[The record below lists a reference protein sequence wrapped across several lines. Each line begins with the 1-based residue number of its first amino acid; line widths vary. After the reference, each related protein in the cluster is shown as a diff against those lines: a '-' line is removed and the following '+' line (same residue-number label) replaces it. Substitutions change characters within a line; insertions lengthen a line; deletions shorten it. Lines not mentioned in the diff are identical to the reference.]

1 MDDRGQAFTL
11 EAITASL
18 LLIGGLVFALQ
29 ATAVTPLS
37 ASTSSQHI
45 ENQQQAATEGVLTTA
60 LNDGSLRRAL
70 LFWNESANDGSG
82 GFHNASERRF
92 YVDNTPPNSFGESLN
107 RTFNARNIVV
117 NVNVYYQEGGREKR
131 QRMVYRGEPSDNA
144 VSASTSVTLYE
155 DATLYAENGSQ
166 TTTVVSEDTFY
177 ASNTSTTSGVFST
190 LRVEVIAWRQ

>member
-45 ENQQQAATEGVLTTA
+45 ENQQQAAAEGLLTTT
-60 LNDGSLRRAL
+60 LDDGSLRRAL

-82 GFHNASERRF
+82 GFHNASERGY
-92 YVDNTPPNSFGESLN
+92 YVTETPPNPFGESLN
-107 RTFNARNIVV
+107 RTFNSRNIVV

-144 VSASTSVTLYE
+144 VAASTSVTLYE
-155 DATLYAENGSQ
+155 DATLYARNGSQ
-166 TTTVVSEDTFY
+166 TTTVVSGDTFY
-177 ASNTSTTSGVFST
+177 ASNTSTSSGVFST
-190 LRVEVIAWRQ
+190 LRVEVIVWRQ